1 MKLLPIGLSLLIAGL
16 PLAQALAHGD
26 AEHGKK
32 PAARGIDPTVQ
43 PFGKQGDPRRAT
55 RTIAV
60 DMADSMRF
68 RPDDITVSRGE
79 TVKFIVTNSGKT
91 LHEMVIG
98 TEPELKKHA
107 ELMKKYPGM
116 EHDEPYMA
124 HVKPGAREVITWTF
138 TKAGTFMYGCLIP
151 GHFEAG
157 MKGAIRVL
165 AK

>member
-1 MKLLPIGLSLLIAGL
+1 MKTFPLGLVLLVTGL
-16 PLAQALAHGD
+16 PLAPAFAHGD

-32 PAARGIDPTVQ
+32 PAARSIDPTVQ
-43 PFGKQGDPRRAT
+43 PFGKEGNPRRAT
-55 RTIAV
+55 RSIAV

-68 RPDDITVSRGE
+68 RPDEITVKRGE
-79 TVKFIVTNSGKT
+79 TVKFVVTNSGKT
-91 LHEMVIG
+91 MHEMVIG
-98 TEPELKKHA
+98 TETELKKHA
-107 ELMKKYPGM
+107 ELMRKHPNM

-124 HVKPGAREVITWTF
+124 HVKPGAKEEITWTF

-157 MKGAIRVL
+157 MKGAIRVT

>member
-1 MKLLPIGLSLLIAGL
+1 MKAFTTGFALLIAGL
-16 PLAQALAHGD
+16 PLAPALAHVD
-26 AEHGKK
+26 AEHSKK
-32 PAARGIDPTVQ
+32 PAARAIDPTVQ

-68 RPDDITVSRGE
+68 RPDDITVKRGE

-98 TEPELKKHA
+98 TESELKKHA
-107 ELMKKYPGM
+107 EVMKKHPDM

-124 HVKPGAREVITWTF
+124 HVKPGAKEVITWTF

-157 MKGAIRVL
+157 MKGAIRVT